1 MTYLPKAAQLLGGG
15 ESGTRHRK
23 PLYRMEIERLGET
36 KSWNRRHKWKIH
48 PQRLMRTEKQ
58 RKVLSTS
65 HKKEV
70 KKNIRNES
78 SSQILRAETIFNPRD
93 LGIRRTEN
101 WRKARFPTSPRIR
114 FLIGHCTIVTWSL
127 LEPKINTSNK
137 RTKEKQKEFLL
148 TENSSQITSTL

>member
-1 MTYLPKAAQLLGGG
+1 MNQFSSSEMLKGRHFILFLPGFSTSK
-15 ESGTRHRK
+15 K
-23 PLYRMEIERLGET
+23 
-36 KSWNRRHKWKIH
+36 KKKKIH
-48 PQRLMRTEKQ
+48 SWQTAAVEDLVTMYGHLVNDFDYTGSWCCENQ
-58 RKVLSTS
+58 
-65 HKKEV
+65 V

-78 SSQILRAETIFNPRD
+78 SSQILRAETIFNPRE